1 MPGGN
6 RRFEPVRGLVRRG
19 SVAYSRHSRRQKAK
33 RFCSI
38 IREDHVQS
46 VLLVGAASDT
56 QSWSNIVERAVI
68 DTGVRVVISGL
79 GPDLDFP
86 TESVYC
92 DGLSLPFADKT
103 FDLVISNAVIE
114 HVGGAA
120 EQAAF
125 IAEHQ
130 RVGRAFIVTTP
141 NRWFPIESH
150 TRTIVRHWSPR
161 WRSLRHEFTRLLSR
175 AEFAAMLPSDI
186 RLTGHRWSPTFTAY
200 SSQRSL
206 R

>member
-1 MPGGN
+1 MSKAT
-6 RRFEPVRGLVRRG
+6 RRFAPVRGLVRRG
-19 SVAYSRHSRRQKAK
+19 SVVYSQHSRRQKAR
-33 RFCSI
+33 RFCTI
-38 IREDHVQS
+38 IRDDQVQS

-92 DGLSLPFADKT
+92 DGLSLPFWDQT

-114 HVGGAA
+114 HVGGAS

-130 RVGRAFIVTTP
+130 RVGRAIIITTP

-161 WRSLRHEFTRLLSR
+161 WRARRHEFTRLLSR
-175 AEFAAMLPSDI
+175 AEFADMLPSDVHM
-186 RLTGHRWSPTFTAY
+186 TGHRWSPTFTAY
-200 SSQRSL
+200 SKPI
-206 R
+206 